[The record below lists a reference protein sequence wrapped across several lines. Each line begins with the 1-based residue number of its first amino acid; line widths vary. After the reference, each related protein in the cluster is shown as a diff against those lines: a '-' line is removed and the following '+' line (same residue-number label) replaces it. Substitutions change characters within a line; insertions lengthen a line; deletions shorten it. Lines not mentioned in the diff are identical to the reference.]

1 MQRADSLENIL
12 KLGKFE
18 CKRRKRW
25 QRMRWLDTITG
36 SINVNLSKLR
46 EILEDRGAWSATVHA
61 GHCNKSDKIEQL
73 KNNKR
78 PTVQRRELYSVL
90 CNGLHGKRI

>member
-1 MQRADSLENIL
+1 
-12 KLGKFE
+12 
-18 CKRRKRW
+18 
-25 QRMRWLDTITG
+25 MRWLDTITG

-78 PTVQRRELYSVL
+78 PTV
-90 CNGLHGKRI
+90 

>member
-1 MQRADSLENIL
+1 
-12 KLGKFE
+12 
-18 CKRRKRW
+18 
-25 QRMRWLDTITG
+25 MRWLDTITG

-78 PTVQRRELYSVL
+78 PTVQRRELYSVAFGDL
-90 CNGLHGKRI
+90 NVKEI

>member
-73 KNNKR
+73 KNNN
-78 PTVQRRELYSVL
+78 V
-90 CNGLHGKRI
+90 